1 MNVIVI
7 DESGLSTYRVI
18 GNQSMM
24 KSMTTSKMQQM
35 NIHLILV
42 LDRWAIKRKLA
53 KWTCDFDSIGFWF
66 NLLATYPKGLHH

>member
-42 LDRWAIKRKLA
+42 LDR
-53 KWTCDFDSIGFWF
+53 
-66 NLLATYPKGLHH
+66 